1 MVSKKIKEA
10 MEQAKKLEKI
20 PEPKD
25 EDIVGIYKDAK
36 ESIQR
41 LQKMLKP
48 QWFTEDT
55 TAKLSKKKKK
65 GL

>member
-1 MVSKKIKEA
+1 MVSKKVKEA

-25 EDIVGIYKDAK
+25 EDIVGIYADAK

-55 TAKLSKKKKK
+55 TDKLSKKKKK

>member
-20 PEPKD
+20 PVPKD

-48 QWFTEDT
+48 QWFIENT
-55 TAKLSKKKKK
+55 TDKLSKKKKK

>member
-10 MEQAKKLEKI
+10 MEQAKKIENI

-25 EDIVGIYKDAK
+25 EDIVEIYKDAR

-48 QWFTEDT
+48 QWFTENT
-55 TAKLSKKKKK
+55 TDQLSKKKKK